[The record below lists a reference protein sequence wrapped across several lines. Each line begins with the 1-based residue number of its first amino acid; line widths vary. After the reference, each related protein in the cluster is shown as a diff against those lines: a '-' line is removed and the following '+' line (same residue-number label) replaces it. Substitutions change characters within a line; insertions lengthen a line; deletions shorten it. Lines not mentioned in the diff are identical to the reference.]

1 MVVNLSRVS
10 SRLFLTRHFLGFNL
24 RCFTER
30 YFSPVSSFSVLNI
43 SALHVQYGIQVLVK
57 FKRPE
62 YTRLHLRELQ
72 SQKFSRRSIRPKLP
86 RKALRSQ
93 SWWVLLRP
101 YYHCILLLVCTWRHG
116 GHVGGQ
122 EQKLFSPLRTK
133 LFFHVNS
140 SRKYSFVLTPNMA
153 ALSRDKNIS
162 RPPLSQNRP
171 SASACQIKYMFICSR
186 ERYIKIHKE
195 LRKWNQVK
203 IDPRSCER
211 NLRKRPEK
219 I

>member
-1 MVVNLSRVS
+1 MVVNLSRVF

-30 YFSPVSSFSVLNI
+30 FFSPVSSFSLLNI
-43 SALHVQYGIQVLVK
+43 SALHVQYEIQALAK

-62 YTRLHLRELQ
+62 CTRLYLRELQ
-72 SQKFSRRSIRPKLP
+72 SQTFSQRSIRPKLP

-101 YYHCILLLVCTWRHG
+101 YYHRILLLVCTWRHG

-122 EQKLFSPLRTK
+122 EQKHFSPLGTK
-133 LFFHVNS
+133 LFFHVHS

-153 ALSRDKNIS
+153 ALSRGCKPRIS
-162 RPPLSQNRP
+162 LGPLHHKILHLPLLVRSN
-171 SASACQIKYMFICSR
+171 ICS
-186 ERYIKIHKE
+186 YVP
-195 LRKWNQVK
+195 VK
-203 IDPRSCER
+203 DT
-211 NLRKRPEK
+211 
-219 I
+219 